1 MNMPTFLPKKLHLA
15 LCSGAAAL
23 FVAALPAH
31 AAVISVTPAAP
42 ISIGNNIDGV
52 YFNVVTG
59 VSGLSGGSVPGWDIN
74 PYNNGAGLTFY
85 GAASPSGVLV
95 ESIGV
100 PATTSVAVALSF
112 GSTISSGGIYN
123 QFQNVGTNFQ
133 TAGDRYLGFRF
144 INEGA
149 GSILN
154 YGWML
159 IRSGDTAGFPASIVS
174 YGYENTGLS
183 ITAGQ
188 VAGVVPEP
196 STYAMFGLAF
206 AAAAGWR
213 RLKARRAA

>member
-15 LCSGAAAL
+15 LFSGAAAL
-23 FVAALPAH
+23 FVAALPAQ
-31 AAVISVTPAAP
+31 AAVISVTPATP
-42 ISIGNNIDGV
+42 ISITNSIDGI

-59 VSGLSGGSVPGWDIN
+59 VSGASAAAVPGWDIN

-85 GAASPSGVLV
+85 GAASPSGVL
-95 ESIGV
+95 
-100 PATTSVAVALSF
+100 ATGTPGTTAEATALSF
-112 GSTISSGGIYN
+112 GALIGSSGQYN
-123 QFQNVGTNFQ
+123 QFQTRGTAFQ
-133 TAGDRYLGFRF
+133 TAGDRYVGFRF
-144 INEGA
+144 VNEGA
-149 GSILN
+149 ANIAN

-159 IRSGDTAGFPASIVS
+159 IRSGDTAGFPSSIVS